1 MEQDLIFDKEK
12 KTWKL
17 YVNGEYYSKGS
28 YEYCNEMM
36 INNSIYNSYEINLKE
51 EEEDIF

>member
-1 MEQDLIFDKEK
+1 MEQELIFNTEK
-12 KTWKL
+12 NTWNL
-17 YVNGEYYSKGS
+17 YINGEWYAEGT

-36 INNSIYNSYEINLKE
+36 LNNSIYNSYEINF